1 MFNEGAAIIFIYLCT
16 PTSRLHAEEY
26 GGGGYK
32 HVSST
37 FRNKEY
43 YPMWLI
49 QLPKFS
55 EHAYL
60 STEHVCIKRF
70 HTIICICTHTHTHT
84 HTHDILLHIDTV
96 H

>member
-1 MFNEGAAIIFIYLCT
+1 MFTEGDTIIFIYLCI

-37 FRNKEY
+37 FRNKEH

-49 QLPKFS
+49 QLPIFS

-60 STEHVCIKRF
+60 STEMPALNDSTQFYVYVLTRMYSIA
-70 HTIICICTHTHTHT
+70 T
-84 HTHDILLHIDTV
+84 
-96 H
+96 